1 MRSSGIPTHGGLAR
15 RERQKDAEKV
25 ENRGYGDIEEGKNHQ
40 QREIEGFTGHFKK
53 VLVGTYCSMGVS

>member
-1 MRSSGIPTHGGLAR
+1 MRSSGIPSHGGLG
-15 RERQKDAEKV
+15 ERQKDAEEV
-25 ENRGYGDIEEGKNHQ
+25 ENRGYGNIEEGKHHQ